1 MAVCKM
7 STVRKLHLNLV
18 EFAALIYCMKYFHTK
33 EVQSCVAVRSSCSKY
48 SGMVNVVSVEVG
60 EGNTHAIESQGT
72 ENCKEAY
79 QSIQT

>member
-1 MAVCKM
+1 MASVIA
-7 STVRKLHLNLV
+7 N
-18 EFAALIYCMKYFHTK
+18 FYTK
-33 EVQSCVAVRSSCSKY
+33 EVESCVAVHSSRSKY

-72 ENCKEAY
+72 EHCKEAY